1 MLCGKSY
8 VRDMSDAVNQGTS
21 GCSCEHAS
29 ISRALTVVRLPN
41 VSAWTDSLAPR
52 ENLPGVVL
60 TWSSPEDL
68 LLSPRWA
75 WLGCPGVSVLQL
87 PVGYQAIQTL
97 FAQSPGPVRCPGA
110 QAARTHVTGQFRWAL
125 DELGSRL
132 GRAKPKELIRR
143 LKELEA
149 FANCHW
155 PGWYAELLCEARR
168 ALSDSERDRAK
179 ALLDLAREV
188 ADEVA
193 ALQPLGPL
201 FHGSAEDVV
210 NGGTG
215 PARAAIGGARSG
227 ALTPAQAQAV
237 LRRNPWWDGLAVTL
251 AACQQQLRD
260 LAGEVADEVAGLQPL
275 SPLFHGS
282 AEDVVNGGAGPAR
295 AAIGGGLSGALTPA
309 QVQAV
314 LRRKPWWDGLG
325 VTLAGCRQQLQKLA
339 KADNQAATDIAEQVA
354 EMQNLVDRFSA
365 FAREVCQGRTGPA
378 RDLSGNWGAAQTDLG
393 RLMDLVSALSQ
404 RREALRERMKEGQGL
419 GQEVQD

>member
-8 VRDMSDAVNQGTS
+8 VRDMSHAVNQGTS

-237 LRRNPWWDGLAVTL
+237 LRRNPWWDGLGVTL
-251 AACQQQLRD
+251 AGCQQQLRD
-260 LAGEVADEVAGLQPL
+260 LAVAG
-275 SPLFHGS
+275 
-282 AEDVVNGGAGPAR
+282 
-295 AAIGGGLSGALTPA
+295 
-309 QVQAV
+309 
-314 LRRKPWWDGLG
+314 
-325 VTLAGCRQQLQKLA
+325 
-339 KADNQAATDIAEQVA
+339 NQAAMDIGEQVA
-354 EMQNLVDRFSA
+354 EMQDLLDRFSA
-365 FAREVCQGRTGPA
+365 FAREVCRDKSGSA
-378 RDLSGNWGAAQTDLG
+378 RQASGKWGAAQADLG
-393 RLMDLVSALSQ
+393 RLMDLVGALS
-404 RREALRERMKEGQGL
+404 RRRAALRERMKEGQGL